1 MLALEEPMTVVIRH
15 AEPKTAG
22 VKAFLAGEEKQLLIG
37 ADWEPGGGGRIPT
50 HDPATGRILA
60 YVARGDSSDVDRAVA
75 AARKALD
82 TGPWSQMTPMDR
94 AGVLWRIADILEAH
108 IDELAEL
115 ETLDQGKPLFVGRWA
130 EIPGAINQ
138 FRYFSGQALTIEG
151 RTITSSINYQPPGK
165 QVQSWTLREPVGVVA
180 AIVPWNSPLVL
191 TAMKLAPALAA
202 GCTLVLKPAEDTS
215 LTAVRLCE
223 LMLEAGLP
231 PGVVNLVTGYGHEAG
246 AALAA
251 HPGVDKVAFTGSTQ
265 TGRAILDA
273 AKGNLKRVSLELGGK
288 SPAIVLPDADLDIAI
303 PGVAGAIFFNAGQ
316 VCVAGSRLYVH
327 RSIFDKVMEGVVG
340 YAKGLTLG
348 HGLDPEA
355 QMGPL
360 VSNKQADKV
369 ATYVADAR
377 AAGASV
383 LTGGG
388 RVGEGGAFIEPA
400 VLAGCAPSSPIVREE
415 VFGPV
420 LVAQPYDDLSEA
432 VEAANDSDYGLAASI
447 WTENLSMAHRLSRSL
462 KAGTV
467 WINCHSMY
475 DASLPIG
482 GVKQSGWGRD
492 SGQLAMDGYLE
503 WKTVCAVL

>member
-1 MLALEEPMTVVIRH
+1 MIIDLRH
-15 AEPKTAG
+15 AEARSPA
-22 VKAFLAGEEKQLLIG
+22 VKAFLAAGDKGILVDGLWR
-37 ADWEPGGGGRIPT
+37 AGGGGAIPT
-50 HDPATGRILA
+50 RDPATGAVLA
-60 YVARGDSSDVDRAVA
+60 HVARGDQADVDDAVI
-75 AARKALD
+75 AARRALEH
-82 TGPWSQMTPMDR
+82 GPWATMTPMER
-94 AGVLWRIADILEAH
+94 ARMLWAIADILEAH
-108 IDELAEL
+108 IDELSEL

-138 FRYFSGQALTIEG
+138 FRYFSGQALAIEG
-151 RTITSSINYQPPGK
+151 RTINSSINYQPAGK
-165 QVQSWTLREPVGVVA
+165 QVQAWTVREPVGVVA

-202 GCTLVLKPAEDTS
+202 GCTVILKPAEDTS

-231 PGVVNLVTGYGHEAG
+231 AGVVNLVTGYGHEAG
-246 AALAA
+246 AALAS
-251 HPGVDKVAFTGSTQ
+251 HFGIDKVAFTGSTQ

-316 VCVAGSRLYVH
+316 VCVASSRLYVH
-327 RSIFDKVMEGVVG
+327 RSIFDKVMEGVVA
-340 YAKGLTLG
+340 YAQSMKLG
-348 HGLDPEA
+348 HGLDPET

-360 VSNKQADKV
+360 VSRKQAYKV
-369 ATYVADAR
+369 SSYVTEAKK
-377 AAGASV
+377 AGAGV
-383 LTGGG
+383 LTGGSQL
-388 RVGEGGAFIEPA
+388 GEAGTFIEPA
-400 VLAGCAPSSPIVREE
+400 VVANCAPDSAIVREE

-420 LVAQPYDDLSEA
+420 LVAQAYDDLSE
-432 VEAANDSDYGLAASI
+432 VVDAANDSDYGLAASV
-447 WTENLSMAHRLSRSL
+447 WTRSLSEAHRLSRQI

-492 SGQLAMDGYLE
+492 SGQLAMDNYLD

>member
-1 MLALEEPMTVVIRH
+1 MTVHIRN
-15 AEPKTAG
+15 AEPRSPGAR
-22 VKAFLAGEEKQLLIG
+22 AFLAGGDKGILIG
-37 ADWEPGGGGRIPT
+37 GAWEAGSGGRIAT
-50 HDPATGRILA
+50 RDPATGAILA
-60 YVARGDSSDVDRAVA
+60 HIARGGADDVDRAVA
-75 AARKALD
+75 EARRALEL
-82 TGPWSQMTPMDR
+82 GPWATMTPMER
-94 AGVLWRIADILEAH
+94 ARILWAIADTLEAH

-138 FRYFSGQALTIEG
+138 FRFFSGQALSIEG
-151 RTITSSINYQPPGK
+151 RTINSSITYQPAGK

-202 GCTLVLKPAEDTS
+202 GCTVVLKPAEDTS
-215 LTAVRLCE
+215 LTAIRLCE

-231 PGVVNLVTGYGHEAG
+231 AGVVNLVTGYGHEAG

-251 HPGVDKVAFTGSTQ
+251 HPGVDKVAFTGSTA
-265 TGRAILDA
+265 TGRAILEA

-288 SPAIVLPDADLDIAI
+288 SPAIVLPDADLDLTI

-327 RSIFDKVMEGVVG
+327 RSIYDRVLEGVVG
-340 YAKGLTLG
+340 YAEGMKLG
-348 HGLDPEA
+348 HGLDPES

-360 VSNKQADKV
+360 VSRRQADKV
-369 ATYVADAR
+369 AEYVEGAR
-377 AAGASV
+377 RAGASV
-383 LTGGG
+383 LTGGAQRG
-388 RVGEGGAFIEPA
+388 DAGTFIEPA
-400 VLAGCAPSSPIVREE
+400 VVAGCAPDAAIVREE

-420 LVAQPYDDLSEA
+420 LVAQAYDDLSE
-432 VEAANDSDYGLAASI
+432 VVDAANDSDYGLAASV
-447 WTENLSMAHRLSRSL
+447 WTGSLSEAHRLSRRI

-492 SGQLAMDGYLE
+492 SGQLAMDNYLE

>member
-1 MLALEEPMTVVIRH
+1 MATLMQNTPPISASVQ
-15 AEPKTAG
+15 
-22 VKAFLAGEEKQLLIG
+22 AFLSGDDKRLLIG
-37 ADWEPGGGGRIPT
+37 GSWKAASGDPIAT
-50 HDPATGRILA
+50 HDPATGAILSRI
-60 YVARGDSSDVDRAVA
+60 ARGSREDVDCAVI
-75 AARKALD
+75 AARQALEQ
-82 TGPWSQMTPMDR
+82 GPWASMTPMER
-94 AGVLWRIADILEAH
+94 SRLLWNIADVMEAH

-151 RTITSSINYQPPGK
+151 RTINSSINYQPAGK
-165 QVQSWTLREPVGVVA
+165 QVQAWTLREPVGVVA

-202 GCTLVLKPAEDTS
+202 GCTVVLKPAEDTS
-215 LTAVRLCE
+215 LTAIRLCE
-223 LMLEAGLP
+223 LLLEAGLP
-231 PGVVNLVTGYGHEAG
+231 GGVVNLITGYGHEVG

-265 TGRAILDA
+265 TGRAIVEA

-288 SPAIVLPDADLDIAI
+288 SPAIVLPDADLDITV

-327 RSIFDKVMEGVVG
+327 RSIYDKVLEGVVA
-340 YAKGLTLG
+340 YAEGLKLG
-348 HGLDPEA
+348 HGLHPES

-360 VSNKQADKV
+360 VSKKQADKV
-369 ATYVADAR
+369 ARYVADAK

-383 LTGGG
+383 LTGGDQL
-388 RVGEGGAFIEPA
+388 GEAGTFIQPA
-400 VLAGCAPSSPIVREE
+400 VVAGCARDAAIVREE

-420 LVAQPYDDLSEA
+420 LVAQAYDDLFE
-432 VEAANDSDYGLAASI
+432 VVDAANDSDYGLAASI
-447 WTENLSMAHRLSRSL
+447 WTQGLSEAHRLSRQI

-492 SGQLAMDGYLE
+492 SGQLAMDSYLE
-503 WKTVCAVL
+503 WKTVCAVI

>member
-1 MLALEEPMTVVIRH
+1 MTILLRNAH
-15 AEPKTAG
+15 ARSAA
-22 VKAFLAGEEKQLLIG
+22 VASFLSNGDKKLLIG
-37 ADWEPGGGGRIPT
+37 DRWEPGSGGLIPT
-50 HDPATGRILA
+50 RDPATGAVLARI
-60 YVARGDSSDVDRAVA
+60 ARADQADVGRAVA
-75 AARKALD
+75 SAREALEQQ
-82 TGPWSQMTPMDR
+82 GPWASMTPMER
-94 AGVLWRIADILEAH
+94 AKILWTIADVLEAH
-108 IDELAEL
+108 IDELSEL

-151 RTITSSINYQPPGK
+151 RTINSSITYQPAGK
-165 QVQSWTLREPVGVVA
+165 QVQAWTLREPVGVVA

-202 GCTLVLKPAEDTS
+202 GCTVVLKPAEDTS

-223 LMLEAGLP
+223 LMLQAGLP
-231 PGVVNLVTGYGHEAG
+231 AGVVNLITGYGHEAG

-288 SPAIVLPDADLDIAI
+288 SPAIVLPDADLDITI

-327 RSIFDKVMEGVVG
+327 RAIFDQVMEGVVA
-340 YAKGLTLG
+340 YAQGLKLG
-348 HGLDPEA
+348 HGLDPES
-355 QMGPL
+355 QMGPV
-360 VSNKQADKV
+360 VSRKQADKV
-369 ATYVADAR
+369 AGYVAEAR
-377 AAGASV
+377 KAGASV

-388 RVGEGGAFIEPA
+388 QLGEAGTFIEPA
-400 VLAGCAPSSPIVREE
+400 VVVGCAPESAIVREE

-420 LVAQPYDDLSEA
+420 LVAQAYDDLSD
-432 VEAANDSDYGLAASI
+432 VIDAANDSDYGLAASL
-447 WTENLSMAHRLSRSL
+447 WTESLSQAHRLSRRL

>member
-1 MLALEEPMTVVIRH
+1 
-15 AEPKTAG
+15 
-22 VKAFLAGEEKQLLIG
+22 
-37 ADWEPGGGGRIPT
+37 
-50 HDPATGRILA
+50 
-60 YVARGDSSDVDRAVA
+60 
-75 AARKALD
+75 
-82 TGPWSQMTPMDR
+82 
-94 AGVLWRIADILEAH
+94 
-108 IDELAEL
+108 
-115 ETLDQGKPLFVGRWA
+115 
-130 EIPGAINQ
+130 
-138 FRYFSGQALTIEG
+138 
-151 RTITSSINYQPPGK
+151 
-165 QVQSWTLREPVGVVA
+165 VVA

-202 GCTLVLKPAEDTS
+202 GCTVVLKPAEDTS
-215 LTAVRLCE
+215 LTAIRLCE

-288 SPAIVLPDADLDIAI
+288 SPAIVLPDADLDLAI

-316 VCVAGSRLYVH
+316 VCVAGSRLYAH
-327 RSIFDKVMEGVVG
+327 RSIFDRVIEGVVA
-340 YAKGLTLG
+340 YAEGLKLG
-348 HGLDPEA
+348 HGLDPA
-355 QMGPL
+355 SQMGPL
-360 VSNKQADKV
+360 VSKKQADKV
-369 ATYVADAR
+369 AAYVADAR
-377 AAGASV
+377 RAGASV

-388 RVGEGGAFIEPA
+388 QFGDAGTFIAPA
-400 VLAGCAPSSPIVREE
+400 VVAGCAPDSAIVREE

-420 LVAQPYDDLSEA
+420 LVAQAYDDLSEA
-432 VEAANDSDYGLAASI
+432 VDAANDSDYGLAASV
-447 WTENLSMAHRLSRSL
+447 WTQGLSEAHRLSRRI

-492 SGQLAMDGYLE
+492 SGQAAMEAYLD
-503 WKTVCAVL
+503 WKTVCAVV